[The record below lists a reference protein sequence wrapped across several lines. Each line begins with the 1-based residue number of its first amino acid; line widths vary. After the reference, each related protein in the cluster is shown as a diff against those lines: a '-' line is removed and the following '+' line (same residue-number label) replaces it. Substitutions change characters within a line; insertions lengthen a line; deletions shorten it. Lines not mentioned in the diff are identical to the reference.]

1 MNSSSI
7 LLQLLFNVIGK
18 FRNTGKTPTC
28 FLYKNV
34 LLSGT
39 RGNIYLL
46 LTLILVTLNG

>member
-7 LLQLLFNVIGK
+7 LLQLLFDVVGK
-18 FRNTGKTPTC
+18 FKNTGKTPTC

-39 RGNIYLL
+39 REHIYPLL
-46 LTLILVTLNG
+46 ALILVTLKR